1 MNSKNSKTIEP
12 RRFKLDLTYKR
23 NLKHP
28 KNMALVNMIINYTWK
43 RLKI

>member
-1 MNSKNSKTIEP
+1 MNSKNSKTIEQ

-43 RLKI
+43 SIKI

>member
-43 RLKI
+43 SIKI